1 MNKYT
6 IWHNDKSEIYENVKA
21 QRLEDIEEE
30 FGQTNPELDENELWQ
45 AAHEDIYN
53 WFMDEMNKL
62 DINTDGEII
71 LVGSVN
77 DWVGKHNAYLRTN
90 INNIGF
96 AINRAVKS
104 FDEDDN
110 LEIYIEG
117 NKLLLSQKGH
127 DNPVNPTIAEFR
139 ILTVNFDDLPND
151 CINTLIDN
159 SISIGKRCAKEYSF
173 TTERTVS

>member
-1 MNKYT
+1 MNKHI
-6 IWHNDKSEIYENVKA
+6 IWHNDKNEIYENVKA

-30 FGQTNPELDENELWQ
+30 FGETNPELDENELLKATQ
-45 AAHEDIYN
+45 EDIYN
-53 WFMDEMNKL
+53 WFKDEIEKL
-62 DINTDGEII
+62 DIDTDGEII

-77 DWVGKHNAYLRTN
+77 DWVGKHNAYLRTEK
-90 INNIGF
+90 NNIGL
-96 AINRAVKS
+96 AINKAVRT
-104 FDEDDN
+104 FNEDDH

-139 ILTVNFDDLPND
+139 ILTVDFDDLAND
-151 CINTLIDN
+151 NTNTLIDN

-173 TTERTVS
+173 ATERTV